1 MSIAQGPFWPGEGA
15 WLCFP
20 IMLGRKGHF
29 FAVQCPNNGL
39 IFTVKC
45 PSLGLVLGKCPSF
58 GILSEILF
66 VIFQKCHIFPNLCL
80 SN

>member
-1 MSIAQGPFWPGEGA
+1 MRVGPGEGA
-15 WLCFP
+15 RPGFG

-29 FAVQCPNNGL
+29 FGTECPNNGL

-45 PSLGLVLGKCPSF
+45 PSLGLVLGKCPSS
-58 GILSEILF
+58 GLISEILF
-66 VIFQKCHIFPNLCL
+66 VLFQEFHIYPNLWL